1 MKLFKLTKGSVSVIR
16 RDQAGIDEAKAQG
29 FTLDGEVIEVNGGY
43 EPVYAKVEKP
53 EQKRKGWK
61 ASDDAALAESDGE

>member
-1 MKLFKLTKGSVSVIR
+1 MNLYKLTKGSVSVIR

-29 FTLDGEVIEVNGGY
+29 FILDGEVVEVNRGY
-43 EPVYAKVEKP
+43 EIVKEKT

-61 ASDDAALAESDGE
+61 ASDDVALAESDGE